1 MESRLDKIR
10 DIKST
15 VQDIRL
21 EKNEN
26 VEDKE
31 KWSTMVNNNGL
42 EKIMECYDSP
52 IEQLQSRF
60 KSWKKQDK
68 NEIKEKKYEDEHRKM
83 KFRYE
88 KKKENRRNEATSLK
102 QKIEKDK
109 WSRFK

>member
-15 VQDIRL
+15 VQQIRL

-26 VEDKE
+26 MEDIE
-31 KWSTMVNNNGL
+31 KWSTEL
-42 EKIMECYDSP
+42 EKIMEIYNNP
-52 IEQLQSRF
+52 TEQLQSRL

-68 NEIKEKKYEDEHRKM
+68 NEIKEKKYEEEHRKM

-88 KKKENRRNEATSLK
+88 RKKENRRNEATSLK
-102 QKIEKDK
+102 QKLEKDK
-109 WSRFK
+109 W